1 MQIFFRLRLKT
12 YTRQAI
18 DTRFYLR
25 SLSPSAGFI
34 GAFPYF
40 GYGSYNFSRWIAALL
55 RLLRG
60 NTGHGFGQS

>member
-25 SLSPSAGFI
+25 SLSIAGSI

-40 GYGSYNFSRWIAALL
+40 GYGSYNFSGWIAALL

>member
-18 DTRFYLR
+18 DTRFYLG
-25 SLSPSAGFI
+25 SLSISV

-40 GYGSYNFSRWIAALL
+40 GYGSYNYSRWIGALL